1 MGWCAAS
8 TARGST
14 PPDAASL
21 RSGRRAARWVSQ
33 LGHGVRFGG
42 FAAHLLVA
50 GEGLETVLSVR
61 AVLPRVPMLAGLSAN
76 HLAALE
82 LPSGVQRLYI
92 ARDGDAAGTR
102 AAERLRQRAEAAGI
116 LDVRDLYPMHGDF
129 NDDLRRLGAAWL
141 AGHVAVQL
149 DPADVRW
156 LRADASGETARAA

>member
-1 MGWCAAS
+1 M
-8 TARGST
+8 
-14 PPDAASL
+14 
-21 RSGRRAARWVSQ
+21 
-33 LGHGVRFGG
+33 
-42 FAAHLLVA
+42 
-50 GEGLETVLSVR
+50 
-61 AVLPRVPMLAGLSAN
+61 
-76 HLAALE
+76 
-82 LPSGVQRLYI
+82 QRLYI

-102 AAERLRQRAEAAGI
+102 AAERLRTRAEAAGI